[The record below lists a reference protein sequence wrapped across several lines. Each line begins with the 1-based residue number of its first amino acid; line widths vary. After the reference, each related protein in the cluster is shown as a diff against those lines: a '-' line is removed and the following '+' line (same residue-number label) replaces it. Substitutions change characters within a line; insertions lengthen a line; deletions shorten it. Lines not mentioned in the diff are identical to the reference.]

1 MSYIPIT
8 VRLEGEGEERCVGEC
23 LFSRNGALR
32 LEDTVWPCFAT
43 PTETSLVSMSFFNHS
58 ALIAVSEEEEKEEE
72 WTISRGWDI
81 EMNEVAAN
89 SSFMATER

>member
-1 MSYIPIT
+1 
-8 VRLEGEGEERCVGEC
+8 
-23 LFSRNGALR
+23 
-32 LEDTVWPCFAT
+32 
-43 PTETSLVSMSFFNHS
+43 MSFFNHS